1 MSTDATEDAPS
12 RDDAPVVLVVDDDE
26 DLAETCEYWLDAGQY
41 VPIVANSGEEALEAM
56 TGDVDAVLLDRRMPT
71 VSGDEVLEEIR
82 DRGFDVPVAMMT
94 AVAPDTDIVDMAF
107 DDYLV
112 KPVSQDDVL
121 EAVDEMLARSGFDD
135 DVREYF
141 AMSSTESALAARKT
155 EELRDAEE
163 LAALR
168 DEITEQYEAY
178 EPVIERRERQLER
191 LMHINAVIRQIDR
204 VLVDAQS
211 RDEIESEVCASL
223 AESGAYS
230 VAWITGYNERTERFD
245 PRVAAG
251 ADVDRIEAETADVSE
266 VATRVSEAVTTGE
279 VRALESVSASHREAV
294 LGDTEAP
301 GGTSAVVAPLSYR
314 EKTYG
319 ALLVYADREDA
330 FGEQELEVFG
340 EFGARIGNG
349 INSVEQRNLLLA
361 DTIVELEFRH
371 TDRSD
376 PFVDL
381 SASTGATTNL
391 KGVASTS
398 DASLT
403 CYLEAAG
410 ISGVSF
416 LEAASTHDLVEDVR
430 LVTDGDPS
438 LFEVTV
444 SSSTVHTLSSS
455 GATVKTFRVEQG
467 EGRLVAEVAPDADL
481 KALARAVESAYPETA
496 VISKRR
502 VERSVQSDESFRKDL
517 EDRLTDRQQTAME
530 TAFSAGYYDWPRE
543 STAEEVAAAMDISS
557 PTLHEHL
564 RAGERKLLESFMS
577 EVDDEQDE
585 G

>member
-1 MSTDATEDAPS
+1 MSIDSTEDAPS
-12 RDDAPVVLVVDDDE
+12 REDAPVVLVVDDDE

-41 VPIVANSGEEALEAM
+41 VPIVANSGEEALDVM
-56 TGDVDAVLLDRRMPT
+56 TEDVDAVLLDRRMPT
-71 VSGDEVLEEIR
+71 LSGDEVLEAIR
-82 DRGFDVPVAMMT
+82 ERGFDVPVAMMT
-94 AVAPDTDIVDMAF
+94 AVAPDTDIVDMPF
-107 DDYLV
+107 DDSLV

-121 EAVDEMLARSGFDD
+121 EAVDEMLARSSFDD

-141 AMSSTESALAARKT
+141 AMSSTESALAARES

-168 DEITEQYEAY
+168 DEITAQYEAY
-178 EPVIERRERQLER
+178 EPVIERRERELER
-191 LMHINAVIRQIDR
+191 LTHINTVIRQIDR
-204 VLVDAQS
+204 VLVDAES
-211 RDEIESEVCASL
+211 REGIESEVCASL
-223 AESGAYS
+223 ATSGAYS

-251 ADVDRIEAETADVSE
+251 ADIDRIEAETADVSE
-266 VATRVSEAVTTGE
+266 VATRVSEAVRTGE
-279 VRALESVSASHREAV
+279 VRVIESVPERHRAAV
-294 LGDTEAP
+294 LGEDAS
-301 GGTSAVVAPLSYR
+301 GSGTSAVVAPLSYR

-319 ALLVYADREDA
+319 ALLVYADREGA

-340 EFGARIGNG
+340 ELGARIGNG

-361 DTIVELEFRH
+361 DTIVELEFQH

-403 CYLEAAG
+403 CYLEAEG
-410 ISGVSF
+410 VSGASF
-416 LEAASTHDLVEDVR
+416 LEAATTHDQVGDVR
-430 LVTDGDPS
+430 LVTEGDPS
-438 LFEVTV
+438 LLEVTV
-444 SSSTVHTLSSS
+444 SSSAVHTLSSA

-502 VERSVQSDESFRKDL
+502 VERSVQSDESFRRDL

-577 EVDDEQDE
+577 EVDDDE
-585 G
+585 R